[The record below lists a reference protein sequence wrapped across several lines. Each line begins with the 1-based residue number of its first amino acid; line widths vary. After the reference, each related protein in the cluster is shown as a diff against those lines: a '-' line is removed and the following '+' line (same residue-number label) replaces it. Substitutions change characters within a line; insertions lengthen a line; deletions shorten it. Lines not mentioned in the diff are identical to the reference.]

1 MSILNGTGT
10 TQPKEIWYGNNK
22 IKEVWVGDNKVW
34 PLLVGPYSDADL
46 YLNFNNSDNAYE
58 NLGIEG
64 APVLP
69 EGGLLHEHDN
79 LFVANTGKLQTF
91 SNSNWASGYTV
102 SMWTRD
108 VPVNSGWKTVMHRTV
123 SSGSMTYEAYVVQNT
138 NASDTT
144 IHAGLRL
151 NGIVREYAATYR
163 PPVNSGWFH
172 TVVVWTRTSSTA
184 FNCKFYIDGV
194 LRGSFNAT
202 GFPANVQ
209 MQPTYPIF
217 FGSGRDNDGF
227 EWSGNMD
234 DVTLWS
240 RSLTA
245 AEVTE
250 LHDIGRSWI
259 PRITTMSPLS
269 FAVGESGSM
278 LLATDFGAT
287 TWTVTGSLPIGL
299 VLYASGLL
307 TGTPTTVGSGV
318 MTITASSDLYSVT
331 KAIAWNVIAVPNT
344 VLHTIKAR
352 SANKVSHSGWNKPA
366 LTWDLV
372 TNGSASYT
380 GSGDIFPYYGR
391 GRVWAQPAL
400 VNTRNTRVVSSVRGV
415 LASGGLG
422 NASYYSPTVVFQEGE
437 RIYLEIENYSSNT
450 NDSISL
456 SVAPPA

>member
-1 MSILNGTGT
+1 MSIFAGTGT

-22 IKEVWVGDNKVW
+22 IKEVWVGNNKVW

-46 YLNFNNSDNAYE
+46 YLNFNNPDVFYE
-58 NLGIEG
+58 NLGVEG
-64 APVLP
+64 APILTN
-69 EGGLLHEHDN
+69 GGMLHEHDN
-79 LFVANTGKLQTF
+79 LFLSEAGRVQTV

-102 SMWTRD
+102 SMWTRG
-108 VPVNSGWKTVMHRTV
+108 VPVNSGWKTVMHRAN
-123 SSGSMTYEAYVVQNT
+123 SSGSITHEAYVVQNT

-144 IHAGLRL
+144 IHSGLRL
-151 NGIVREYAATYR
+151 SGTVREYAATHR
-163 PPVNSGWFH
+163 PPVGSDWFH

-217 FGSGRDNDGF
+217 FGAGRDNDGF
-227 EWSGNMD
+227 GWSGNMD
-234 DVTLWS
+234 DVALWS
-240 RSLTA
+240 RGLTA

-250 LHDIGRSWI
+250 LYTLGRSWL
-259 PRITTMSPLS
+259 PRITTASPMS
-269 FAVGESGSM
+269 FAVGESGTM
-278 LLATDFGAT
+278 LLATNFGAT
-287 TWTVTGSLPIGL
+287 NWTATGLPDGL
-299 VLYASGLL
+299 TLSATGVLS
-307 TGTPTTVGSGV
+307 GTPTTVGSGV
-318 MTITASSDLYSVT
+318 MTLTATSDLYSAT
-331 KAIAWNVIAVPNT
+331 KAIVWDVFVIPNT

-372 TNGSASYT
+372 KDGGASYT
-380 GSGDIFPYYGR
+380 SGGEIITNYGR
-391 GRVWAQPAL
+391 GRVRAQPAM

-415 LASGGLG
+415 VASGGVG
-422 NASYYSPTVVFQEGE
+422 NSDYYSPNIVFQQGE
-437 RIYLEIENYSSNT
+437 RIYLEVENYSSNT

-456 SVAPPA
+456 SVTPPA

>member
-22 IKEVWVGDNKVW
+22 IKEVWVGNNKVW

-46 YLNFNNSDNAYE
+46 YLNFNNPDVFYE
-58 NLGIEG
+58 NLGVEG
-64 APVLP
+64 APVLT
-69 EGGLLHEHDN
+69 EGGMLHEYDN
-79 LFVANTGKLQTF
+79 LFVANTGKIQTF

-102 SMWTRD
+102 SMWTRG

-123 SSGSMTYEAYVVQNT
+123 SAGSFTHEAYVVQDT

-144 IHAGLRL
+144 IHSGLRL
-151 NGIVREYAATYR
+151 SGTVREYAATYR
-163 PPVNSGWFH
+163 PPVGSDWFH

-184 FNCKFYIDGV
+184 FNCKFYINGV

-202 GFPANVQ
+202 GYPANTQ

-227 EWSGNMD
+227 EWTGSID
-234 DVTLWS
+234 DIALWS
-240 RSLTA
+240 RGLTA

-250 LHDIGRSWI
+250 LYTLGRSWL
-259 PRITTMSPLS
+259 PRITTASPMS
-269 FAVGESGSM
+269 FAVGESGTM
-278 LLATDFGAT
+278 LLATNFGAT
-287 TWTVTGSLPIGL
+287 NWTATGLPDGL
-299 VLYASGLL
+299 TLSATGVLS
-307 TGTPTTVGSGV
+307 GTPTTVGSGV
-318 MTITASSDLYSVT
+318 MTLTATSDLYSAT
-331 KAIAWNVIAVPNT
+331 KAIVWDVVAVPNT
-344 VLHTIKAR
+344 PLHTIKAR

-372 TNGSASYT
+372 TNGNSSYT
-380 GSGDIFPYYGR
+380 SGGDIIVKYGR
-391 GRVWAQPAL
+391 GRVWAQPGLA
-400 VNTRNTRVVSSVRGV
+400 NTRNTRVVSNLRGV
-415 LASGGLG
+415 MATGSQG
-422 NASYYSPTVVFQEGE
+422 NSSYYSPTVVFQEDE
-437 RIYLEIENYSSNT
+437 RIYLEIENYSSST